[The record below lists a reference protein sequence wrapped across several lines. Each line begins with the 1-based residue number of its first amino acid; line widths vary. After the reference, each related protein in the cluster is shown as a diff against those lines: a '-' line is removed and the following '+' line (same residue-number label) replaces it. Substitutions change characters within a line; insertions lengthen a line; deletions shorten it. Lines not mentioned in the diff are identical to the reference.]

1 MTHLHGRLR
10 KLEAAMGDG
19 GRCPEH
25 GVQIMVRG
33 IPTEHRPCA
42 RCGRPMDVIRYE
54 IETVPDRES
63 ERRA

>member
-10 KLEAAMGDG
+10 ALEAVMGEG

-25 GVQIMVRG
+25 QVQPMVRG
-33 IPTEHRPCA
+33 IGTERLPCA
-42 RCGRPMDVIRYE
+42 RCGRPMDVLCCE

-63 ERRA
+63 ER